1 MNKTNSLGFCFL
13 QIANPKQNVDEG
25 MFTDNT
31 HQRLSVAANAGIILT
46 QAGIIRHESIV
57 WVREEKE

>member
-46 QAGIIRHESIV
+46 QPGLYAMNQWCGCGKRD
-57 WVREEKE
+57 